1 MKAKVLRIL
10 ILSGLLAP
18 DIGLSQQTDLSML
31 IGRLQNSDTSDDAVK
46 EIEAASPELK
56 DAVKDK
62 LCPLIRSEKTDV
74 VLNNEIKLAGDLK
87 VANCAPDLVLIF
99 VKGDLL
105 PTGLTGTMRWH
116 MVDDPAGR
124 ALVQIG
130 DPVIPYIRK
139 LLTSNRK
146 DDREKAIR
154 VLGNIKSP
162 AALNVL
168 KEHRDSEPDQYLQNT
183 IDKIAKP
190 QA

>member
-10 ILSGLLAP
+10 FLLGLLAP
-18 DIGLSQQTDLSML
+18 NIGLAQQAGLSML

-62 LCPLIRSEKTDV
+62 LCPLIRGEKTDV

-87 VANCAPDLVLIF
+87 AVNCTPDLVFIF

-105 PTGLTGTMRWH
+105 PTGVTTTMRWH
-116 MVDDPAGR
+116 MVDDPTGR

-130 DPVIPYIRK
+130 DPVIPYMKK
-139 LLTSNRK
+139 LLTSNQK
-146 DDREKAIR
+146 EDREKAIR

-162 AALNVL
+162 AALNAL
-168 KEHRDSEPDQYLQNT
+168 KEHRN
-183 IDKIAKP
+183 
-190 QA
+190 